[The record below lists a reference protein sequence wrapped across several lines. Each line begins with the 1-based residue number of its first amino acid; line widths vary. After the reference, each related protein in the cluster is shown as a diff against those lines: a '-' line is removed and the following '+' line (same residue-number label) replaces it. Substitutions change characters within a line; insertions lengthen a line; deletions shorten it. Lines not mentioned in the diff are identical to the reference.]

1 MPLPKGSRTVRRT
14 RNLSIVVL
22 LTLTPMLWP
31 LLAGTASADP
41 PTISLD
47 TPGQITDN
55 AGVLDGD
62 TADVDAALE
71 RLRTETGVQLFVV
84 FVESFD
90 GTPSQEWADQVARTN
105 GLGLNDALLAVAVG
119 DRQYA
124 WSVADGFPLD
134 DAQLESVAAGR
145 IETRLQEGDWAGAA
159 VGAADGYRDALA
171 DGTDGATGGSD
182 SSGDDSGSG
191 RAAWIIGLVIVA
203 LLGAALL
210 IWLLGRRRRTPT
222 APGGPVDPLDA
233 FSTDELATQAGARL
247 VEMDDALATSRFDLD
262 MATSEFGADATA
274 GFTQAR
280 TAAGAEV
287 AEGFRLLQTVNDG
300 TVTLEPDRRSVLKQ
314 ILARCSTA
322 DDTLDAQTDRFEQL
336 RDRAARA
343 PEILA
348 RLHTDLDAVAARL
361 PIGRTA
367 WEQLSST
374 YPAAARTVVAPNG
387 EQATERV
394 GFARTTIAEGAAAA
408 VAGTPNAAA
417 LATSAAEEA
426 VASAG
431 VLLDALDRHRDALSA
446 ATAGLDAVLG
456 EIQVDLTEA
465 RAVAAASPGA
475 AELAGPVAAAEQV
488 AADVASERTANSL
501 DPISALHRLTEA
513 GAALD
518 AALAALRDRAARE
531 ERARALLDQTLG
543 SARSKVTSVRDYL
556 TTRRGAVGPE
566 ARTQIAEAERHL
578 EQATALVSSDP
589 EQALAEAQAA
599 ASMADQAARSA
610 QSDVDDYGQS
620 PWGGNRSGSGG
631 MGGLGGMVL
640 GGILL
645 DSVLRGPRGGGYGG
659 GFGGFG
665 GGGSGGG
672 FGGGGLGPG
681 GFGGSGGRRGGGGRF

>member
-1 MPLPKGSRTVRRT
+1 MPP
-14 RNLSIVVL
+14 
-22 LTLTPMLWP
+22 
-31 LLAGTASADP
+31 
-41 PTISLD
+41 
-47 TPGQITDN
+47 
-55 AGVLDGD
+55 AGVTPRA
-62 TADVDAALE
+62 TARV
-71 RLRTETGVQLFVV
+71 R
-84 FVESFD
+84 
-90 GTPSQEWADQVARTN
+90 VAPR
-105 GLGLNDALLAVAVG
+105 
-119 DRQYA
+119 
-124 WSVADGFPLD
+124 
-134 DAQLESVAAGR
+134 
-145 IETRLQEGDWAGAA
+145 
-159 VGAADGYRDALA
+159 
-171 DGTDGATGGSD
+171 
-182 SSGDDSGSG
+182 
-191 RAAWIIGLVIVA
+191 WIVGLVVVA
-203 LLGAALL
+203 LLGITLV
-210 IWLLGRRRRTPT
+210 IWLLGRRRRTPAT
-222 APGGPVDPLDA
+222 PTGPVDPLDA
-233 FSTDELATQAGARL
+233 FSTEELATQAGARL

-274 GFTQAR
+274 GFTQALA
-280 TAAGAEV
+280 AAGVLV

-300 TVTLEPDRRSVLKQ
+300 TVTSEPERRTVLKE
-314 ILARCSTA
+314 ILTRCSAA

-361 PIGRTA
+361 PQGRTT
-367 WEQLSST
+367 WEQLAAT
-374 YPAAARTVVAPNG
+374 YPPAALGVVATNV
-387 EQATERV
+387 EQATERID
-394 GFARTTIAEGAAAA
+394 FARTAIAEGDTA
-408 VAGTPNAAA
+408 VAAGSPNPAA

-431 VLLDALDRHRDALSA
+431 VLLDALDRHRDDLA
-446 ATAGLDAVLG
+446 AAAGAIDAVLS
-456 EIQVDLTEA
+456 EIDVDLTEA
-465 RAVAAASPGA
+465 RAVAAATGSA
-475 AELAGPVAAAEQV
+475 DLAGPVAAAEQV
-488 AADVASERTANSL
+488 VADVATGRTANTL

-543 SARSKVTSVRDYL
+543 SARSKVTSVRDFL

-610 QSDVDDYGQS
+610 ETDVDDYGRS
-620 PWGGNRSGSGG
+620 PWGGGRPGGG

-645 DSVLRGPRGGGYGG
+645 DSVMRGPRGGGYG
-659 GFGGFG
+659 GGFG